1 MASISQSEKRDVSVY
16 VRVRPLTPAEE
27 EEEGETYLEGLNI
40 NNGSGRE
47 CTILQ
52 SASGNVVG
60 FDGLLGIK
68 ENNIGVFNT
77 CFADK
82 LDAVTRGGTASLF
95 CYGYTG
101 GGKTHTTIGYG
112 DEKGLF
118 FLGAKK
124 LLRQLS
130 EINNTNDSQDGDDML
145 FLRATVCEMYLD
157 KVYDI
162 LGEEKLLCKVRV
174 DGSGKLVVGAIEKED
189 IGYNNGIANE
199 ADSDDETLEKFDFD
213 HATIKTRVGLR
224 ACGIHKPED
233 LQSLN
238 NSWVAQ
244 RATGI
249 STTHH
254 QSSRSHAI
262 LSLEIVTEK
271 SKCIREEIESIT
283 AEIPP
288 LKNAMNNMD
297 NQKLFINV
305 DTSVGSQGYGRV
317 LRSENVLPPPGG
329 NPALPPECEG
339 DLWIKFENEDRQFTL
354 LYQATA
360 NGKVNIKDGNTPRT
374 AAEWSKYLG
383 IDNLKPAYAVK
394 SKNMSSDEIQSK
406 VGKIDKKLAKLRRIL
421 ESKQSNLDRLT
432 SNLSILEST
441 ANPALGGRMILV
453 DLAGAD
459 YDHRDG
465 NVQKESAA
473 INKSLLALK
482 EVFRSLSRSSTKRP
496 NFRNSKLTR
505 ILEDSIYPTESSR
518 RKSKESSCVM
528 LVNVSPASSLARRTI
543 NALRY
548 GQIYASSSNRK
559 KKIDIIRESKTAN
572 LKPWKSKGAK
582 VGRPFA
588 RPANPE
594 VLQELRAIYSEH
606 VPGKTTEEVEAII
619 KTFSGR
625 EGLLLAKARKKYLPS
640 DGDTK
645 SDNVILVGNKK

>member
-1 MASISQSEKRDVSVY
+1 M
-16 VRVRPLTPAEE
+16 
-27 EEEGETYLEGLNI
+27 
-40 NNGSGRE
+40 
-47 CTILQ
+47 
-52 SASGNVVG
+52 
-60 FDGLLGIK
+60 
-68 ENNIGVFNT
+68 
-77 CFADK
+77 
-82 LDAVTRGGTASLF
+82 
-95 CYGYTG
+95 
-101 GGKTHTTIGYG
+101 
-112 DEKGLF
+112 
-118 FLGAKK
+118 GAKK

-174 DGSGKLVVGAIEKED
+174 DGSGQLVVGAIEKED

-329 NPALPPECEG
+329 
-339 DLWIKFENEDRQFTL
+339 TL
-354 LYQATA
+354 HFHLNAKETC
-360 NGKVNIKDGNTPRT
+360 G
-374 AAEWSKYLG
+374 S
-383 IDNLKPAYAVK
+383 NLKT
-394 SKNMSSDEIQSK
+394 
-406 VGKIDKKLAKLRRIL
+406 KI
-421 ESKQSNLDRLT
+421 
-432 SNLSILEST
+432 
-441 ANPALGGRMILV
+441 
-453 DLAGAD
+453 
-459 YDHRDG
+459 G
-465 NVQKESAA
+465 NSPY
-473 INKSLLALK
+473 
-482 EVFRSLSRSSTKRP
+482 F
-496 NFRNSKLTR
+496 TR
-505 ILEDSIYPTESSR
+505 
-518 RKSKESSCVM
+518 
-528 LVNVSPASSLARRTI
+528 
-543 NALRY
+543 
-548 GQIYASSSNRK
+548 
-559 KKIDIIRESKTAN
+559 
-572 LKPWKSKGAK
+572 
-582 VGRPFA
+582 
-588 RPANPE
+588 
-594 VLQELRAIYSEH
+594 
-606 VPGKTTEEVEAII
+606 
-619 KTFSGR
+619 
-625 EGLLLAKARKKYLPS
+625 
-640 DGDTK
+640 
-645 SDNVILVGNKK
+645 